1 MGLVETHEKY
11 KKVEW
16 MDGVRDI
23 AQRREMS
30 DKKGGGMLMITRVNK
45 NLDPEKIEGKC
56 VDVLV
61 GDLGVSRWQGRL
73 ALVYMDTIQ
82 WIQKGIV

>member
-30 DKKGGGMLMITRVNK
+30 DKKGGGMLMITRVDK
-45 NLDPEKIEGKC
+45 NLDLEKIEGKC

-61 GDLGVSRWQGRL
+61 GDLGVSGWQCRL
-73 ALVYMDTIQ
+73 ALVYTDTIQ